1 MVAHINRVMTISG
14 EKMDCCSKK
23 KDKIWPLIILL
34 LTSVDTVLF
43 GTNGNRLF
51 LYIPRI
57 IAVLFIVYEIFM
69 VRRVKLYLNKSFVI
83 MFLLS
88 SITIASGLYNGTKAE
103 TVISRV
109 LPVLV
114 GYCIAEAYGFRYF
127 VDAFE
132 KVLYP
137 LACISLVVY
146 GICAIVPIIIQSLPS
161 FSNENDLRIYTVG
174 FCSVLSNVGLRG
186 FLSRMSSIFWEPGA
200 YAIYLCL
207 GLLFHCFYSKQVE
220 IKRIVIY
227 CLGVVTTFSTTGI
240 IGLIEIML
248 VYILVKK
255 DHVNHI
261 LKTLASL
268 FMVSILSFFIFASE
282 SVLYNTYFSKIFN
295 REGTAITRYS
305 STINGLQIAL
315 EHPLLGLGRQTET
328 EMVRN
333 AIASGYGRN
342 SMITNTVVHQFANY
356 GMVFGAIFTICT
368 FLFFWKSFSNA
379 RILAIGLFLVLMT
392 LYYAECFFSF
402 LPFVFV
408 FYGLKYEN
416 GKRMCKER
424 QE

>member
-1 MVAHINRVMTISG
+1 
-14 EKMDCCSKK
+14 MDCCSEKSV
-23 KDKIWPLIILL
+23 KIWPLVLLL

-51 LYIPRI
+51 LYVPRI
-57 IAVLFIVYEIFM
+57 IAALFIVYEIFII
-69 VRRVKLYLNKSFVI
+69 RRVKRCLNKSFVI
-83 MFLLS
+83 MLILT
-88 SITIASGLYNGTKAE
+88 SITIVSGLYNGTKAE
-103 TVISRV
+103 TIISRV
-109 LPVLV
+109 LPIIV
-114 GYCIAEAYGFRYF
+114 GYCIAESYGFRYF
-127 VDAFE
+127 VKAFE

-146 GICAIVPIIIQSLPS
+146 GICAIAPGIIQILPT

-186 FLSRMSSIFWEPGA
+186 YLSRMSSIFWEPGA

-220 IKRIVIY
+220 IKKIVIY
-227 CLGVVTTFSTTGI
+227 CLGIVTTFSTTGM
-240 IGLIEIML
+240 IGLVEIML
-248 VYILVKK
+248 IYLLVKK
-255 DHVNHI
+255 EHVNRI
-261 LKTLASL
+261 LKTFASV
-268 FMVSILSFFIFASE
+268 FMVIILSFFIFASE

-305 STINGLQIAL
+305 SMINGLQIAL

-333 AIASGYGRN
+333 AMVSGYGRN
-342 SMITNTVVHQFANY
+342 SMITNTVIHQFANY
-356 GMVFGAIFTICT
+356 GMIFGAIFTICT
-368 FLFFWKSFSNA
+368 FLFFWKRFSNA
-379 RILAIGLFLVLMT
+379 RFLAIGLFIVLMT

-408 FYGLKYEN
+408 FYGLKYKN
-416 GKRMCKER
+416 GKLSYNER
-424 QE
+424 QV